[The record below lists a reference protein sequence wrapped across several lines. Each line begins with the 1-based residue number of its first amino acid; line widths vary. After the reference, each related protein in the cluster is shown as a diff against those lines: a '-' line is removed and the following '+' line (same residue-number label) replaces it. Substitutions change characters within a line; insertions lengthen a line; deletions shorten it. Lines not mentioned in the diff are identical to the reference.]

1 MREVPII
8 DRYTVDELKQIV
20 KESQT
25 VADVIR
31 TLGYYTTSGSN
42 RNTVINRI
50 QKYNIDTSHFKPKTS
65 VSRTDD
71 EIFVKNSPVV
81 QSVVRNRYRKISDN
95 TVCEICGQPNVWNDK
110 PLVMRLDH
118 IDGDKH
124 NNLKEN
130 LRWICPNCDT
140 QLDTFGTKNLAA
152 KHHIYEEYIKN
163 VQLDDQQN
171 YPISEFEDPLHRSYT
186 YNPNRVLVNQKS
198 EYKKVPCPICGK
210 EKSISAAICKECN
223 DKKQAINIPDIANL
237 IDDLC
242 ILHSMEDIGRK
253 YNVSSN
259 SVRKW
264 CKKYNLPYHV
274 SDIRNNTVFINNS

>member
-25 VADVIR
+25 ITDVIR
-31 TLGYYTTSGSN
+31 KLGYYTISGSN
-42 RNTVINRI
+42 HDIVINRI
-50 QKYNIDTSHFKPKTS
+50 QKYNIDTSHFKPKTYTI
-65 VSRTDD
+65 RTDD
-71 EIFVKNSPVV
+71 EIFIKNSPVV
-81 QSVVRNRYRKISDN
+81 QSVLRNRYSRISDN
-95 TVCEICGQPNVWNDK
+95 TKCEICGQPNVWNDK

-152 KHHIYEEYIKN
+152 KRRIYEEYIRNKKP
-163 VQLDDQQN
+163 DQQN
-171 YPISEFEDPLHRSYT
+171 QYASEFEDPLHRSYV
-186 YNPNRVLVNQKS
+186 YDPNKVLEDNQ
-198 EYKKVPCPICGK
+198 YKNGKVPCPICGK
-210 EKSISAAICKECN
+210 EKTASATVCKECN
-223 DKKQAINIPDIANL
+223 DNKQAANIPDVANL

-242 ILHSMEDIGRK
+242 TSHTMEDIGRK

-274 SDIRNNTVFINNS
+274 SDIHSSTVFISNI